1 MEGQQQAP
9 LPTFMQAF
17 AQAKTTIAAHEKAE
31 FGNLEQPENKP
42 SEPQV
47 FEGNATKFK
56 LEAWYEQLKQQG

>member
-1 MEGQQQAP
+1 
-9 LPTFMQAF
+9 MQAF
-17 AQAKTTIAAHEKAE
+17 AQAKTTIAAREKAE